1 MPNLKPPSAA
11 ALAALLVAA
20 AALTMGCGGDLAGD
34 RELPEGGETSS
45 VGRDY
50 SFGHPASWTTE
61 RRPIPGGSELIQKLG
76 EPMKGVRPVV
86 GTFTRPST
94 DESFEQNYKALRLIS
109 EGLDGDVR
117 VLETKDLDVPGTR
130 GARVTTSESD
140 TGERTTIREQ
150 KLFVISGEDLAI
162 VLFARRP
169 ADRPEVLDL
178 DAAIEPFRLSE

>member
-1 MPNLKPPSAA
+1 
-11 ALAALLVAA
+11 
-20 AALTMGCGGDLAGD
+20 
-34 RELPEGGETSS
+34 
-45 VGRDY
+45 
-50 SFGHPASWTTE
+50 
-61 RRPIPGGSELIQKLG
+61 
-76 EPMKGVRPVV
+76 MKGVRPVV

-130 GARVTTSESD
+130 GARVTTSEFVFESD

-150 KLFVISGEDLAI
+150 ELFVISGEDLAI